1 MHSPRTGLGKQSRSI
16 FMEMDANASKPPVN
30 GSQPQTP
37 TPRTPEVRKNIQ
49 VSPEWPPSQ
58 KRKVQKETHFHKI
71 HKNRINFTHPS
82 HLQLFNPPELVYF

>member
-1 MHSPRTGLGKQSRSI
+1 
-16 FMEMDANASKPPVN
+16 MEMDANASKPPTN

-58 KRKVQKETHFHKI
+58 KRKVQKETHNRNRKI
-71 HKNRINFTHPS
+71 IFTLPNHSKPLKLIS
-82 HLQLFNPPELVYF
+82 F